1 MKRYVFA
8 GILFFSVLLLVT
20 FPARV
25 AYRWFAPPDL
35 QLRGISGSVW
45 SGTATEGMAAGAYIR
60 DINWKLRPAQ
70 LFSGKL
76 AFGTTSSPASGSMI
90 TDVAVGLDGSLTL
103 SGLSGSVPL
112 DLVHEAFQQNGI
124 SGDLSLQFDILVLE
138 NGVPAAATGS
148 VTVANLFAR
157 QLSAGTLG
165 DFRADFETTDTGITG
180 NVDDISGVLDI
191 AGVITVSPDRSYSLI
206 GEVAARAGAPPS
218 IEQQLRYLGSP
229 NESGFRP
236 FRFEGQL

>member
-8 GILFFSVLLLVT
+8 GILFLLVLLLVT

-35 QLRGISGSVW
+35 QLNGISGSVW
-45 SGTATEGMAAGAYIR
+45 SGTATEGLAAGAYIR
-60 DINWKLRPAQ
+60 DIGWKLRAAQ
-70 LFSGKL
+70 LLTGKL
-76 AFGTTSSPASGSMI
+76 AFRTTSSPASGSMA
-90 TDVAVGLDGSLTL
+90 TNVAVGLDGSLTL

-124 SGDLSLQFDILVLE
+124 GGDLSLQFDILVLE
-138 NGVPAAATGS
+138 NGVPVAATGS
-148 VTVANLFAR
+148 VTVANLVAR
-157 QLSAGTLG
+157 DLSAGTLG
-165 DFRADFETTDTGITG
+165 DFRAKFQTSDNGITG
-180 NVDDISGVLDI
+180 AVDDISGVLDI

-206 GEVAARAGAPPS
+206 GEVAAKPGAPLS

-229 NESGFRP
+229 NERGLRP